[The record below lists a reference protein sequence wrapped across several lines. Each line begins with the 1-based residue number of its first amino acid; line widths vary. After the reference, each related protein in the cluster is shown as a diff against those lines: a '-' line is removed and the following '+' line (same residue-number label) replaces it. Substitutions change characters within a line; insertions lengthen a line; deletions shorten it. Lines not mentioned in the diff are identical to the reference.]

1 MNEKTRLIES
11 ASINQSTTNSNN
23 DLCRPISRPPLLRTW
38 LRIVVGFIGCT
49 LASGV
54 LTSYPTLAA
63 MFANHGI
70 FGEACGSA
78 PWGQCESQNNQL
90 QLLYY
95 VSVGVSVGC
104 FLLLGQSYDRFGPKI
119 VAAAGAGGVMVG
131 SYLMYVSVAMEGCEQ
146 LLWLAV
152 PLVDLFGF
160 LNSFALL
167 GFIFHDEPRQA
178 VIMGVANASYT
189 ASSAM
194 MNVLV
199 ALNQNGWSLSS
210 LFLFSSACAFGGAVI
225 CALSIPTQ
233 AELFEQA
240 ERVLG
245 VRPQKSLFRPLHAA
259 RDALSVMRAHTLLN
273 ALFVCATIL
282 PYIYLVYWTGSVFQ
296 FLALSI
302 GDTRAQSFS
311 DTFALMFTIISTLLA
326 PVAGQLFEW
335 LGMRAFVA
343 LLMVIQIALAIVTV
357 VSMADGAI
365 LFTFVAADAL
375 VSTWQL
381 LLLKW
386 SAIFAPPELLG
397 SFFGAIFSTT
407 GLLQLSLNF
416 AIPAIM
422 QAIIPTNSP
431 DLYWWP
437 YLVLGVLASLA
448 LFGLFI
454 VTVVRR
460 LPSTPPQCTTTGK
473 PLCG

>member
-1 MNEKTRLIES
+1 MNESTRLIET
-11 ASINQSTTNSNN
+11 SIINRSGDDQ
-23 DLCRPISRPPLLRTW
+23 PISRPPLLRTW

-63 MFANHGI
+63 MFVQHGV
-70 FGEACGSA
+70 FDEGCGSA
-78 PWGQCESQNNQL
+78 PLGQCETQNSQL

-95 VSVGVSVGC
+95 VSVGVSVGL

-119 VAAAGAGGVMVG
+119 IAAAGAGGVMVG
-131 SYLMYVSVAMEGCEQ
+131 SYLMYISVAMEGCEP

-189 ASSAM
+189 ASSAL

-199 ALNQNGWSLSS
+199 ALNNKGWSLPS
-210 LFLFSSACAFGGAVI
+210 LFLFSAGCAFAGAVI

-233 AELFEQA
+233 AELFQQA

-245 VRPQKSLFRPLHAA
+245 VRPEQSLFRPLHAA
-259 RDALSVMRAHTLLN
+259 RDALNVLRANTLLN
-273 ALFVCATIL
+273 SLFVCATIL
-282 PYIYLVYWTGSVFQ
+282 PYIYLIYWTGSVFQ

-302 GDTRAQSFS
+302 GDARASSFS
-311 DTFALMFTIISTLLA
+311 DTFALMFTIISTVLA
-326 PVAGQLFEW
+326 PVAGQVFEW
-335 LGMRAFVA
+335 VGMRSFVA
-343 LLMVIQIALAIVTV
+343 LLMVIQIALAVVVV
-357 VSMADGAI
+357 VSTADAAI
-365 LFTFVAADAL
+365 LFTFVAADTL

-397 SFFGAIFSTT
+397 SFFGAIFSLT
-407 GLLQLSLNF
+407 GLLQLALNF
-416 AIPAIM
+416 AIPAVM
-422 QAIIPTNSP
+422 QAIILTNSP
-431 DLYWWP
+431 GLYWWP

-448 LFGLFI
+448 LFGLWI
-454 VTVVRR
+454 VTIVRR
-460 LPSTPPQCTTTGK
+460 LPATPPQCTTHGK